1 MTEFAW
7 RFTFDVSHR
16 GAGSLEEHLEV
27 VMIELQGLGAVEPS
41 IDAELATGSVSI
53 ELVTAADDFTSAVS
67 GALVLIRPY
76 PHGRPCGRWRHSRL
90 CRRDPCGQKQGPVGA
105 VGADKRTCFGVKRET
120 SDPNRVRPRSH
131 RSWRQRAGYEST
143 CSWSCGSA
151 SYQRAVQSS
160 I

>member
-1 MTEFAW
+1 MLEGGRVTEFAW

-67 GALVLIRPY
+67 GALVLIRTAV
-76 PHGRPCGRWRHSRL
+76 HAAGGATH
-90 CRRDPCGQKQGPVGA
+90 DFVGEIL
-105 VGADKRTCFGVKRET
+105 ADKSKVRWEQSGLT
-120 SDPNRVRPRSH
+120 SELV
-131 RSWRQRAGYEST
+131 
-143 CSWSCGSA
+143 SA
-151 SYQRAVQSS
+151 
-160 I
+160 